1 MDDDFLDL
9 KATCSF
15 FGGKTRP
22 IHPATL
28 YRGIKAG
35 RYPRQVHVAPNS
47 SRWLHSEC
55 VAAKTRLIEERDGGP
70 ERDHA
75 GSTTTEISN
84 GPERKSSL
92 SKP

>member
-1 MDDDFLDL
+1 MQDDFLDL
-9 KATCSF
+9 KATCAF
-15 FGGKTRP
+15 FGGMTSP

-28 YRGIKAG
+28 YRGIAAG
-35 RYPRQVHVAPNS
+35 RYPRPVHVAPNS

-55 VAAKTRLIEERDGGP
+55 VAAKIRLIEERDRGP

-84 GPERKSSL
+84 GPESSPT
-92 SKP
+92 KMT